1 MTEIDT
7 SWGLTPEIIGM
18 DIMLICSTSRNPP
31 KLYFS
36 PLFSFYDINGNMP
49 KQNYTYAQWIGIQ
62 WYQLPRVI
70 VKKQKW
76 AKLCSCFNLYYIFS
90 FPGELSFS
98 DIFHQIV
105 FDEMFLVPG
114 NETDGKLSKSIF
126 YFGVQFIHITVKHYV
141 GSALVP
147 LDGAVR
153 KGQPQ

>member
-1 MTEIDT
+1 MDRDTVIPVAKSNCKETEMSQIVQ
-7 SWGLTPEIIGM
+7 
-18 DIMLICSTSRNPP
+18 
-31 KLYFS
+31 
-36 PLFSFYDINGNMP
+36 LFQSI
-49 KQNYTYAQWIGIQ
+49 
-62 WYQLPRVI
+62 LH
-70 VKKQKW
+70 
-76 AKLCSCFNLYYIFS
+76 FS